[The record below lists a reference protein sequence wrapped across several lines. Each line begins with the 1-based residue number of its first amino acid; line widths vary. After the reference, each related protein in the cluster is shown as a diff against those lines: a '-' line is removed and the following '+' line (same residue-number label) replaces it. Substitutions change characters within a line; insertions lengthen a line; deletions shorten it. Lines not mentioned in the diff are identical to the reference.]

1 MFKYTIKRI
10 LQTVIVLLGVTLVT
24 FIAVNVVPGDP
35 VAVMLQ
41 KKADAATIERIRN
54 QMGLNDPLPAQYV
67 RFVRN
72 AVLGDF
78 GNSFF
83 QKKPVIE
90 LIVKGFAV
98 TGNLAVW
105 VLLFAITLGIIMGT
119 LSAVFHGKLAD
130 RVIMLISTLGMAAPS
145 FWLAII
151 LQLLFGL
158 TLKWLP
164 ISGLRQPTAYIMPSV
179 ALGMIYAASIAR
191 LVRTNIL
198 DALTQDYIRTA
209 RSKGVGEFF
218 IVMKH
223 AFKNAAIPIL
233 TYLGTLIKSIL
244 GGSVLVETIF
254 SINGLG
260 KLLVEAIMKRDIPI
274 IQGCT
279 VYIAVVFVIA
289 NLLIDLLYGL
299 FDPRIRVAGVA
310 RGL

>member
-1 MFKYTIKRI
+1 MLKYTIRRV
-10 LQTVIVLLGVTLVT
+10 LQTVIVLVGVTLVT

-41 KKADAATIERIRN
+41 KKADTQTIERIRN
-54 QMGLNDPLPAQYV
+54 QMGLNDPLPSQYL
-67 RFVRN
+67 RFVQN
-72 AVLGDF
+72 AVTGDF
-78 GNSFF
+78 GNSYF

-90 LIVKGFAV
+90 LIAKGFAV
-98 TGNLAVW
+98 TGSLAVW
-105 VLLFAITLGIIMGT
+105 VLLFAITLGVFMGT

-130 RVIMLISTLGMAAPS
+130 RLVMLVSTLGMAAPS
-145 FWLAII
+145 FWLAIL
-151 LQLLFGL
+151 LQLVFGL

-164 ISGLRQPTAYIMPSV
+164 ISGLRQPSAYIMPSV
-179 ALGMIYAASIAR
+179 SLGMIYAASIAR
-191 LVRTNIL
+191 LTRTNIL

-209 RSKGVGEFF
+209 RAKGVGEFF
-218 IVMKH
+218 VVMKH

-233 TYLGTLIKSIL
+233 TYLGTLIKSVL

-279 VYIAVVFVIA
+279 VYIAAIFVIA
-289 NLLIDLLYGL
+289 NFFIDLLYGL
-299 FDPRIRVAGVA
+299 VDPRIRVAGVT
-310 RGL
+310 RG